1 MEIKDILSELITV
14 ANNAMNERGCPE
26 NFDLEDFISTLEDYY
41 EELDE
46 IGEFIYYDEDG
57 YEPAPCLF
65 RYFNSGKDYNEWHG
79 ISDETYPNQDYPI
92 IELDWEMYKQI
103 EDLFGE
109 RTITEFGPKFFQ
121 DVVHQEVKT
130 IVSE

>member
-1 MEIKDILSELITV
+1 
-14 ANNAMNERGCPE
+14 
-26 NFDLEDFISTLEDYY
+26 
-41 EELDE
+41 
-46 IGEFIYYDEDG
+46 
-57 YEPAPCLF
+57 
-65 RYFNSGKDYNEWHG
+65 
-79 ISDETYPNQDYPI
+79 
-92 IELDWEMYKQI
+92 MYKQI